1 MPARHDEGVSRENEI
16 AVLIA
21 ERACQRLIYQYARL
35 VDSGQA
41 AQVADLFTED
51 GVWTGADGRSMQGRA
66 EILAAFSGRQ
76 ALSRRK
82 SRHVMTNVQIDTDGD
97 HTATG
102 IAYLINYR
110 HDTTGPPDD
119 GPGPARHPKFVG
131 DYHLRF
137 RRDNDQWRIEALR
150 FDLAFLRRHEETAV
164 GPHTG

>member
-1 MPARHDEGVSRENEI
+1 VTRDNEL
-16 AVLIA
+16 AELLA
-21 ERACQRLIYQYARL
+21 ERACQRLVYQYARL

-51 GVWTGADGRSMQGRA
+51 GVWTGADGRSMNGRA

-82 SRHVMTNVQIDTDGD
+82 SRHVMTNVQIDIDGENA
-97 HTATG
+97 ATG

-110 HDTTGPPDD
+110 HDATGEPED

-137 RRDNDQWRIEALR
+137 RRDNDQWRIETLR
-150 FDLAFLRRHEETAV
+150 FDLAFLRRHEDAATAPRP
-164 GPHTG
+164 G